1 MGGRAGTFMD
11 ESISAVIDPVGEEG
25 RELLSDDPP
34 GIYMH
39 CGARDSSF
47 RIGSKSSAFTNSGR
61 ITATRMVSAAVN
73 EEATTIAG
81 APQSCSSSSVMM
93 IR

>member
-1 MGGRAGTFMD
+1 MGGRAGAFMD

-25 RELLSDDPP
+25 RELLGDDPP

-47 RIGSKSSAFTNSGR
+47 RIGSKRQGF
-61 ITATRMVSAAVN
+61 
-73 EEATTIAG
+73 
-81 APQSCSSSSVMM
+81 
-93 IR
+93 

>member
-1 MGGRAGTFMD
+1 MGGRAGAFMD

-25 RELLSDDPP
+25 RELLGDDPP

-47 RIGSKSSAFTNSGR
+47 RIGSKLDFIHFESRKGSR
-61 ITATRMVSAAVN
+61 IRKALFGFS
-73 EEATTIAG
+73 
-81 APQSCSSSSVMM
+81 
-93 IR
+93 

>member
-25 RELLSDDPP
+25 RELLGDDPL

-39 CGARDSSF
+39 CGARDSGF
-47 RIGSKSSAFTNSGR
+47 RIGS
-61 ITATRMVSAAVN
+61 
-73 EEATTIAG
+73 
-81 APQSCSSSSVMM
+81 
-93 IR
+93 